1 MRRLILT
8 CRFRDIRPVTSEL
21 DQRRLGGGQAPLESP
36 AGYPADM
43 ATMEE
48 LERRVEQLEE
58 QFRHAFPAKIDAVA
72 YGVSLVHEDLRGFRE
87 ETRATLSQHGELL
100 QEILHRLPAA
110 PG

>member
-1 MRRLILT
+1 
-8 CRFRDIRPVTSEL
+8 
-21 DQRRLGGGQAPLESP
+21 
-36 AGYPADM
+36 M

-72 YGVSLVHEDLRGFRE
+72 YGLSLMHEDLRGFRE